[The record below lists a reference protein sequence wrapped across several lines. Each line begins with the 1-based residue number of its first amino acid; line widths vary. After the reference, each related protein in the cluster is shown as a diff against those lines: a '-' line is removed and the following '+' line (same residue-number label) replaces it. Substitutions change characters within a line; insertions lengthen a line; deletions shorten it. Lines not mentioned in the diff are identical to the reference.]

1 MSGWEDEPSLRASK
15 AMNVDPFRVAG
26 GTARDR
32 EDALFDFLAQQARAP
47 APGVWS
53 RCAAASGKEDDVGFF
68 ALLLSN
74 LIERAAPGSSSTL
87 YGIATTLLG
96 ARLTPVHFAAW
107 LRTAAVD
114 VPRLAAHLDHA
125 LSIATR

>member
-1 MSGWEDEPSLRASK
+1 
-15 AMNVDPFRVAG
+15 MNVDPFSIAG

-32 EDALFDFLAQQARAP
+32 EDALFDFLAEQARAP

-53 RCAAASGKEDDVGFF
+53 HCAAAPGEEDDVGFC

-74 LIERAAPGSSSTL
+74 LIERAAPGSSITL

-96 ARLTPVHFAAW
+96 AKLTPAHFAAW
-107 LRTAAVD
+107 LRTADVD
-114 VPRLAAHLDHA
+114 VRRLASHLDPA
-125 LSIATR
+125 LSIATP